1 MVLLVIGSI
10 LALVSLL
17 LLFVVIAEVYIV
29 HSERRDPS
37 LFSTRKRY
45 PFGLAFLTLLLM
57 WVSASLLGGGLHRTV
72 FYPYERAG
80 DDQVSITNEDKHL
93 SVEIWLK
100 KDRADLEDN
109 VRIILKAAVRDSLAI
124 GIANVEVESDILD
137 VDRVFHG
144 EGARWGSALG
154 RFMGLSQYDRDKQ
167 EFLFSTDRLYLT
179 PVVFTMTV
187 DYVLAEGSGPSFF
200 QNIPI
205 QSQIDVMIRGPD

>member
-1 MVLLVIGSI
+1 MVLLVVGSI

-17 LLFVVIAEVYIV
+17 LLFGVIAEVYIV

-37 LFSTRKRY
+37 LFRTKKRY

-57 WVSASLLGGGLHRTV
+57 WVSASLIMGGLQRTV
-72 FYPYERAG
+72 FYPYERAA
-80 DDQVSITNEDKHL
+80 DDQVSITNEDNHL
-93 SVEIWLK
+93 SVEVWLK

-109 VRIILKAAVRDSLAI
+109 VRIFLKAATRGSQAV

-144 EGARWGSALG
+144 EGARWGSTLG
-154 RFMGLSQYDRDKQ
+154 RVMGLSAYDRDEQ
-167 EFLFSTDRLYLT
+167 EFLFSTDRLYLA
-179 PVVFTMTV
+179 PVVFTMMV

-205 QSQIDVMIRGPD
+205 QSQIDVMIRESD